1 MPELK
6 ERAVAV
12 LKEFKGEA
20 YAFGGGVLDTAPGKF
35 AAEFG
40 RKALFVGPVSSEW
53 FRPIRDRVLRSL
65 EKAGVEVLE
74 TVQSAAPNAPFED
87 VYRILGRVMALKP
100 DVLVVADGG
109 SGIDAVKAA
118 AVLATLGG
126 GKPDI
131 DPFFGVGQVTE
142 ACKKTGLKP
151 MPVVAVMMAASSGA
165 HLTKYSNITDLAKG
179 QKKLIVDEAIVPPRA
194 VFDYDVTTTQPM
206 SLTLDGGLDGIAHCL
221 EVYFGAASAVRDRA
235 RQVAELGIELVIE
248 GLVAAKKDSASKEAR
263 TLLGLGTDLG
273 GYAIMI
279 GGTSGAH
286 LSSFSLVDVLSHGR
300 ACALMNPYY
309 TVFFAPAIQEQLRVV
324 GRIYRKHGYMD
335 KDPDSPVRQGA
346 RAGRGRGD
354 DPVREVPRFPDA
366 PERRAG
372 DRQGAHRAL
381 PRGGEEPAARHEAP
395 EHAGAAE
402 RGPGGPV
409 HGADPGGRLVGRLRE
424 DQKHV
429 GRPGFARFRT
439 EGTDADPI
447 VPEEGDDFLPASQV
461 QGRGAGDV
469 HHEERHGHRQRLPA
483 RHPPGERPSRPCP

>member
-1 MPELK
+1 MAEIK
-6 ERAVAV
+6 ERAYAV
-12 LKEFKGEA
+12 LKEFKGDA
-20 YAFGGGVLDTAPGKF
+20 YAFGSGALDTAPGKF

-40 RKALFVGPVSSEW
+40 RKALFVGPTNFGW
-53 FRPIRDRVLRSL
+53 FKPIGDRVLRSL

-87 VYRILGRVMALKP
+87 VYRILGRIRERKP

-118 AVLATLGG
+118 AVLATFG
-126 GKPDI
+126 DIHSEI

-142 ACKKTGLKP
+142 VCKKTGRSV

-221 EVYFGAASAVRDRA
+221 EVYFGSASATRDRA
-235 RQVAELGIELVIE
+235 KAVAELGIELIIK
-248 GLVAAKKDSASKEAR
+248 GLTEVKKNPADREAR

-309 TVFFAPAIQEQLRVV
+309 TVFFAPAIQDQLRVI
-324 GRIYRKHGYMD
+324 GRIYGKYGYVD
-335 KDPDSPVRQGA
+335 KDVDSLS
-346 RAGRGRGD
+346 GRELGLA
-354 DPVREVPRFPDA
+354 VAEAMVKFSRFLDFPT
-366 PERRAG
+366 
-372 DRQGAHRAL
+372 
-381 PRGGEEPAARHEAP
+381 
-395 EHAGAAE
+395 
-402 RGPGGPV
+402 
-409 HGADPGGRLVGRLRE
+409 RLSDVKGVGREHIERCLTAAKNPQLDMKLRNMPVPLNANTV
-424 DQKHV
+424 DQYM
-429 GRPGFARFRT
+429 G
-439 EGTDADPI
+439 PI
-447 VPEEGDDFLPASQV
+447 LEAAWTGDF
-461 QGRGAGDV
+461 GKIRNM
-469 HHEERHGHRQRLPA
+469 
-483 RHPPGERPSRPCP
+483 

>member
-1 MPELK
+1 MRELR
-6 ERAVAV
+6 ERAVEV
-12 LKEFKGEA
+12 LKEFKGNS
-20 YAFGGGVLDTAPGKF
+20 YAFGGGVLDAAPGKF

-40 RKALFVGPVSSEW
+40 KKALFVGPVSDAW
-53 FRPIRDRVLRSL
+53 FQPIRDRVLRSL

-74 TVQSAAPNAPFED
+74 TVRSAAPNAPFED
-87 VYRILGRVMALKP
+87 VYRIHGRVMALKP

-126 GKPDI
+126 TPPDI

-142 ACKKTGLKP
+142 ACKKTGRSPL
-151 MPVVAVMMAASSGA
+151 PVVAVMMAASSGA

-221 EVYFGAASAVRDRA
+221 EVYFGAAAATRERVRK
-235 RQVAELGIELVIE
+235 VAELGIELAIKGLIE
-248 GLVAAKKDSASKEAR
+248 AKKDSASKEAR

-324 GRIYRKHGYMD
+324 GGIYRKYGFMD
-335 KDPDSPVRQGA
+335 KDPDSLS
-346 RAGRGRGD
+346 GRELGLA
-354 DPVREVPRFPDA
+354 V
-366 PERRAG
+366 
-372 DRQGAHRAL
+372 
-381 PRGGEEPAARHEAP
+381 
-395 EHAGAAE
+395 AGAMV
-402 RGPGGPV
+402 GFGKFLDFPT
-409 HGADPGGRLVGRLRE
+409 RLSDVKGVGREHIERCLAAAKNPQLDMKLRNMPVPLNAGLV
-424 DQKHV
+424 DQYM
-429 GRPGFARFRT
+429 G
-439 EGTDADPI
+439 PI
-447 VPEEGDDFLPASQV
+447 LEAAWSGDF
-461 QGRGAGDV
+461 GKINNM
-469 HHEERHGHRQRLPA
+469 
-483 RHPPGERPSRPCP
+483 